1 MKHEG
6 VAVRAMEKRGI
17 DTEIG
22 SLNKEINNLNRK
34 IDLINKQIKAQE
46 GIKEILY
53 GTKDNGVRNQNIRV
67 RTRDDEMEQGYRR
80 YTLRSNNTSKST
92 VELLK
97 QTAREKRERDKEY
110 QERIEREN
118 RKRFEQER
126 QKSNIRTYGRT
137 IEGGMEL

>member
-67 RTRDDEMEQGYRR
+67 RTRDDEMEQGRRR

-97 QTAREKRERDKEY
+97 QIAREKRERDREY
-110 QERIEREN
+110 QERIDREN
-118 RKRFEQER
+118 RERLERER
-126 QKSNIRTYGRT
+126 QKSNSNKNRVH
-137 IEGGMEL
+137 IERGIEI